1 MNTVIVALHILTA
14 ILLIGPVAVS
24 TSAYAP
30 TFRKAAAGDA
40 GATGALRFIFRTTRT
55 YGLASLIVPTLGLIA
70 FLTSEVARENYAFH
84 AAILIAVI
92 AWGFLLAVVI
102 PTQRKGLIKLGALD
116 PSDNPAS
123 DKEAA
128 AVQKLSTEKV
138 PGKAAM
144 FGGIFN
150 LLWIITAILM
160 FV

>member
-1 MNTVIVALHILTA
+1 MNTIIVALHVLTA
-14 ILLIGPVAVS
+14 VLLIGPVAVA

-30 TFRKAAAGDA
+30 AFRKAASGDESA
-40 GATGALRFIFRTTRT
+40 KGALRFIFRQTRT
-55 YGLASLIVPTLGLIA
+55 YGLASLIVPALGLVA
-70 FLTSEVARENYAFH
+70 FLTSAAARENYAFH
-84 AAILIAVI
+84 AAVLLAVI

-102 PTQRKGLIKLGALD
+102 PTQRKGLIKLGALE

-123 DKEAA
+123 DKETA
-128 AVQKLSTEKV
+128 AVSKLGTDKI